1 MGHWGSAAWLRAS
14 KCDVMREV
22 WESVGVLSI
31 MYGVEEMTWNES
43 EIEKLEAQ
51 QNREVSGH

>member
-1 MGHWGSAAWLRAS
+1 MRAS